1 MAASDQQ
8 ANQMAPPFLSSALVE
23 AVSIATEK
31 VRTVEE
37 RGNGAHR
44 GTGAETVD
52 NVDVFRDAGG
62 GATTVCGTQARDSPS
77 AGTARASSGAERPR

>member
-1 MAASDQQ
+1 MLLAWST
-8 ANQMAPPFLSSALVE
+8 PGLGGLGALNPNWCH
-23 AVSIATEK
+23 AVRDMG
-31 VRTVEE
+31 VQ
-37 RGNGAHR
+37 
-44 GTGAETVD
+44 TGAETVD